1 MSTQKNSFSL
11 KDLIT
16 YFLYLGSCCFGGP
29 IALVGYMQNDLVNKK
44 NWFSKEEFLDGLAF
58 SQLAP
63 GPLAVQLG
71 MYLGY
76 LRFSIIGATL
86 VLFAFIIPPSSI
98 VILISYLYVKYN
110 GLSWLH
116 AFLYGVSPAVI
127 GIIFKA
133 SFNLTKITIQR
144 DFLLFFIFLTACLLS
159 IFTKF
164 EMSLLIISSGFIYLL
179 LNKKKS
185 LGINLLSFPLL
196 LVNSLSTSI
205 KNNPTLSKLFIFF
218 LKSGILIF
226 GSGFAI
232 IPFLHRGVVNDYHW
246 LTEKEFMDA
255 VAIGMITPGPVLV
268 VVTFIGFLLK
278 GLPGAIVSTFA
289 VFLPVYLFV
298 LFLSPTFKKYSKNT
312 NINKF
317 IKGVTAAVCGAIVA
331 SCFILAQKAIADI
344 PTLIIAGVSMFIIF
358 KTSKIPDPVL
368 IIFFGIVGVLLKT
381 I

>member
-11 KDLIT
+11 KNLLV

-29 IALVGYMQNDLVNKK
+29 IALVGYMQNDLVNKN

-76 LRFSIIGATL
+76 LRFNIIGATL
-86 VLFAFIIPPSSI
+86 VLLAFVIPPSSI

-133 SFNLTKITIQR
+133 SFNLAKITIQR
-144 DFLLFFIFLTACLLS
+144 DFLLFIIFCTACFLS
-159 IFTKF
+159 IFTKV
-164 EMSLLIISSGFIYLL
+164 EMSLLIISSGLVYLVA
-179 LNKKKS
+179 NRKNS
-185 LGINLLSFPLL
+185 PNPNLLSFPFLL
-196 LVNSLSTSI
+196 INDFSTSI
-205 KNNPTLSKLFIFF
+205 KNNPTLIKLFIFF
-218 LKSGILIF
+218 LKSGTLIF

-289 VFLPVYLFV
+289 VFLPVYLFII
-298 LFLSPTFKKYSKNT
+298 FLSPLFKKHSKNT

-317 IKGVTAAVCGAIVA
+317 IKGVTAAVCGAILA
-331 SCFILAQKAIADI
+331 SCFILAQKAIVDI
-344 PTLIIAGVSMFIIF
+344 STLIIAGISILLIF
-358 KTSKIPDPVL
+358 KTNKIPDPVL
-368 IIFFGIVGVLLKT
+368 IIFFGVTGILLKT

>member
-11 KDLIT
+11 KDLIV

-29 IALVGYMQNDLVNKK
+29 IALVGYMQNDLVDKK
-44 NWFSKEEFLDGLAF
+44 NWFSKEEFLNGLAF
-58 SQLAP
+58 SKLVP

-76 LRFSIIGATL
+76 LRFNTLGATL
-86 VLFAFIIPPSSI
+86 VLLALIIPPSSI

-133 SFNLTKITIQR
+133 SFNLAKITIQK
-144 DFLLFFIFLTACLLS
+144 DFLLFFIFTIACLLN

-164 EMSLLIISSGFIYLL
+164 EMSLLIISSGIIYLL
-179 LNKKKS
+179 LDKRNA
-185 LGINLLSFPLL
+185 LNPNLLAFPLFL
-196 LVNSLSTSI
+196 INNFNNST
-205 KNNPTLSKLFIFF
+205 KNNPTLIKLFIFF
-218 LKSGILIF
+218 LKSGALVF

-232 IPFLHRGVVNDYHW
+232 IPFLYRGTVNDYHW

-255 VAIGMITPGPVLV
+255 IAIGMITPGPVLV
-268 VVTFIGFLLK
+268 IVTFIGFILK
-278 GLPGAIVSTFA
+278 GLPGAIISTLA

-298 LFLSPTFKKYSKNT
+298 IFLSPLFTKHSSNT
-312 NINKF
+312 NLNKF
-317 IKGVTAAVCGAIVA
+317 LKGVTAAVCGSIVA
-331 SCFILAQKAIADI
+331 SCLILAQKAIIDI
-344 PTLIIAGVSMFIIF
+344 PTLIIAGASIFLIF
-358 KTSKIPDPVL
+358 KTNKIPDPVL
-368 IIFFGIVGVLLKT
+368 IIFFGLVGILLKT